1 MKTMKHDMA
10 GSAVALGLMIALS
23 KCSCPYPVECWI
35 ALAENNIGIDAYRPD
50 DVIRSLSGMTI
61 EIVNTDAEGR
71 LLLADTLSLASR
83 KVKVPSIHRGLED
96 SMSPKLV
103 IDFAT
108 LTGTCITSLS
118 NRYIGVFS
126 NRNDLINTI
135 INTND
140 KCGERMWPFPLD
152 DDYDDD
158 LKSDI
163 ADILQCKVSTEAD
176 HIYAAAFLKK
186 FVNPS
191 APWIH
196 LDLGSAYKPG
206 GLGHIGTDY
215 TGSGVRAAF
224 ALIQQVC

>member
-1 MKTMKHDMA
+1 MLCHHHYNHHIIIIIII
-10 GSAVALGLMIALS
+10 V
-23 KCSCPYPVECWI
+23 KCSCPYPVECWL

-50 DVIRSLSGMTI
+50 DVIRSLSGTTI

-71 LLLADTLSLASR
+71 LLLADTLTLATR
-83 KVKVPSIHRGLED
+83 KINVPSVHHGLAD
-96 SMSPKLV
+96 TMSPKLV
-103 IDFAT
+103 LDFAT

-118 NRYIGVFS
+118 NRYIGAFT
-126 NRNDLINTI
+126 NRPDFMSTI
-135 INTND
+135 VSTND
-140 KCGERMWPFPLD
+140 ISGERIWPFPLD

-163 ADILQCKVSTEAD
+163 ADILQCKISTEAD

-186 FVNPS
+186 FVNPN

-206 GLGHIGTDY
+206 GLGHVSSDY
-215 TGSGVRAAF
+215 TGSGVRAGF
-224 ALIQQVC
+224 ALIQQLC